1 MAETT
6 FLSSPAA
13 MLDTRKGY
21 RRRNAR
27 RVLILFVLI
36 LAVIASFIFDISH
49 GPGNFPMK
57 MVVETLL
64 DKAAHGIKME
74 VIIWDYR
81 MPVATTAVLV
91 GAMLAVAGAEMQTI
105 LNNPLAEPF
114 TLGVSSAASF
124 GAAIAIVYGASVLPG
139 IAGQVVVTGNAFV
152 FALGTSALLLVLTK
166 MRGVSAETMVL
177 FGIAMFFTFNALL
190 ALLEYS
196 ASETQLQRIIFWMMG
211 SLSRA
216 SWDKL
221 AWGGSLLAI
230 VFPLCLMRTWQLT
243 ALRLGEESAVS
254 LGVDVGRLR
263 IEILIYISL
272 LAATSVAFVGTVAF
286 VGLVGPHMARMIVG
300 EDQRF
305 FLPVSA
311 LVGALVLSI
320 TSIVS
325 KSITSGVIFPIGII
339 TSLIGVPVF
348 LSLVFSTRKERLS

>member
-1 MAETT
+1 M
-6 FLSSPAA
+6 S
-13 MLDTRKGY
+13 M
-21 RRRNAR
+21 
-27 RVLILFVLI
+27 VL
-36 LAVIASFIFDISH
+36 
-49 GPGNFPMK
+49 
-57 MVVETLL
+57 ETLL
-64 DKAAHGIKME
+64 DKTAHGIKME

-124 GAAIAIVYGASVLPG
+124 GAAIAIVFGAGVLPG
-139 IAGQVVVTGNAFV
+139 AAAQVIVTGNAFV
-152 FALGTSALLLVLTK
+152 FALATSAMLLVLTK
-166 MRGVSAETMVL
+166 IRGVSAETMVL

-221 AWGGSLLAI
+221 AWGSALLAV
-230 VFPLCLMRTWQLT
+230 VFPLCLLRTWQLT
-243 ALRLGEESAVS
+243 ALRLGEESAIS
-254 LGVDVGRLR
+254 LGVDVNRLR
-263 IEILIYISL
+263 IELLIYISL

-311 LVGALVLSI
+311 LIGALVLSV

-325 KSITSGVIFPIGII
+325 KSITPGVIFPIGII

-348 LSLVFSTRKERLS
+348 LSLVFSTRKERLQ

>member
-1 MAETT
+1 MADTLT
-6 FLSSPAA
+6 AGVI
-13 MLDTRKGY
+13 DTRTGY
-21 RRRNAR
+21 RSRNAR
-27 RVLILFVLI
+27 RLGILLLLTLALIT
-36 LAVIASFIFDISH
+36 SFLYDVAN
-49 GPGNFPMK
+49 GPGDFPIS
-57 MVVETLL
+57 MVLETLF
-64 DKAAHGIKME
+64 DKSLHGIKME

-81 MPVATTAVLV
+81 LPVATTAVLV

-124 GAAIAIVYGASVLPG
+124 GAAVAIVFGVSILPG
-139 IAGQVVVTGNAFV
+139 AADFIVTANAFV
-152 FALGTSALLLVLTK
+152 FALATSAVLLALTK
-166 MRGVSAETMVL
+166 IRGVSAETMVL
-177 FGIAMFFTFNALL
+177 FGIAMFFTFGALL

-221 AWGGSLLAI
+221 AWGSILLAI

-243 ALRLGEESAVS
+243 ALRLGEESAIS
-254 LGVDVGRLR
+254 LGVDVSRLR
-263 IEILIYISL
+263 IELLIYISL
-272 LAATSVAFVGTVAF
+272 LAATSVSFVGTVAF
-286 VGLVGPHMARMIVG
+286 VGLVGPHMARMLVG
-300 EDQRF
+300 EDQRY

-311 LVGALVLSI
+311 IIGALVLSI

-325 KSITSGVIFPIGII
+325 KSITPGVIFPIGII

-348 LSLVFSTRKERLS
+348 LSLVFSTRKGRLS